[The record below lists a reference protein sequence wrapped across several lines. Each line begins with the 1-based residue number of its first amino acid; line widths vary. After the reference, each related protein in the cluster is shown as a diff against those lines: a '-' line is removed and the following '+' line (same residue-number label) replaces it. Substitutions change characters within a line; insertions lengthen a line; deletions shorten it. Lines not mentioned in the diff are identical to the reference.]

1 MQVIVKENGVEI
13 GTMDEFDVRE
23 TVRRKEGY
31 IVRAVPGCKW
41 HPSFLALKREATP
54 RTRALVMRDTAG
66 GVLSVTQREELYS
79 GFRRDFTDQP
89 MTVNP
94 ITVLRRPGKSAG
106 TDEFG
111 REVFGLVA
119 WRETDR
125 FPRRRYNPD
134 EIRPLFPSELHLRAA
149 VAAAG
154 GAGV

>member
-1 MQVIVKENGVEI
+1 MCGRYARKSAQELLAEW
-13 GTMDEFDVRE
+13 FDLDLHLMPWFMASYNAWNHV
-23 TVRRKEGY
+23 
-31 IVRAVPGCKW
+31 
-41 HPSFLALKREATP
+41 
-54 RTRALVMRDTAG
+54 
-66 GVLSVTQREELYS
+66 
-79 GFRRDFTDQP
+79 P

-154 GAGV
+154 GAGA